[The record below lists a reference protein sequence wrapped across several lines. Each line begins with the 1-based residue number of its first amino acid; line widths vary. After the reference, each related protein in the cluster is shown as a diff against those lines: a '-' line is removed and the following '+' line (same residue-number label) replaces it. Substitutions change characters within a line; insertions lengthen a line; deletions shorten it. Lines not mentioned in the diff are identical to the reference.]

1 MSQRRTYLVLA
12 SLKVAVTRNVEVRA
26 RGPMLVPG
34 LKDLK
39 RSVFDPPEG
48 VRNALS
54 QARMIAAR
62 DRS

>member
-26 RGPMLVPG
+26 RGPMVDPG

-39 RSVFDPPEG
+39 RSVFDPLE
-48 VRNALS
+48 
-54 QARMIAAR
+54 
-62 DRS
+62 